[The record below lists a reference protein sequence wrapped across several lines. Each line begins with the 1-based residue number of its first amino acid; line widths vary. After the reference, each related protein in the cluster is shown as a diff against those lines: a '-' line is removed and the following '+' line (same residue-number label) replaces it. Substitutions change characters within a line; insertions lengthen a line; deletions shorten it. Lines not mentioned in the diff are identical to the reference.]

1 MKCHGSLA
9 HDVFQKGKIMKKS
22 ILAASLTAALCFLA
36 SNSVSAEVISSS
48 QTLTPNDSQIG
59 EVAYTATGTDTFSGA
74 NQNIDFTITGDWSG
88 LFEANG
94 SDKSWDISNFNNL
107 TLQFSNPNLQSGTN
121 GLGALGQASI
131 YLHDIENISITSSQ
145 RAVVNG
151 WDAVAVHAN
160 NGSVVMRDV
169 GNVTI
174 SSPNHG
180 NAVMVQG
187 NHGALD
193 INAKGDITIES
204 RDTSV
209 LVGLIANT
217 SASSVSSISM
227 EARTI
232 SITSNSGVALQAYDM
247 NSSLTGP
254 NQGSTNI
261 QLVARDS
268 IALQASDAAIL
279 QARLIGVGS
288 GSAVTIQAP
297 IVDIHGDAGAIA
309 TYQGANSQVAND
321 LTIDAQT
328 VNLTSSGEASQ
339 VFANPI
345 SFATVDLAEN
355 ANVNFVNTTDNTRP
369 QINIAASAGDSVNVS
384 QAANLSFT
392 NADVNVAQGNVTGE
406 GTVVLNDTTL
416 NLAENVTMSMDT
428 VKGEGAQ
435 VVFNTAR
442 ENAVQITH
450 ADKNVAVLASGDL
463 NDRYG
468 EEALGFINADNAT
481 TGAQAGKVR
490 GAIVEQADGSHVVE
504 QNTAMTALEQMN
516 ASTLVQFRLENNRLS
531 QRLGE
536 VRDNLNKAGGWA
548 RVYGAK
554 SRLSDSIDS
563 TIKTNSIQVGADAT
577 IGNNW
582 IVGGAFSYT
591 NMDADFSNGN
601 GESDSYMLSA
611 YASGFFDCGGYVDI
625 IGRVGRL
632 STDLNASSGPSVE
645 AFDGSYDNT
654 AFGLSTEVGYHW
666 KLSDVFFIE
675 PQAELAYGYVLG
687 DDYTSS
693 NDVKVKQ
700 DDFQSLVGRLGTRL
714 GAAFP
719 KDAGIIYAHAS
730 VNHDFLGD
738 NDFTAQAAGM
748 TSAMKFSNDL
758 DETWV
763 SYGIGLQLN
772 PSKNFYVYGSLDRAT
787 GSDYAESYHYSV
799 GARYVF

>member
-1 MKCHGSLA
+1 
-9 HDVFQKGKIMKKS
+9 MKKS
-22 ILAASLTAALCFLA
+22 ILAASLSAALCLLT
-36 SNSVSAEVISSS
+36 SHSVMAQDISSS
-48 QTLTPNDSQIG
+48 RTD
-59 EVAYTATGTDTFSGA
+59 TATGNQVGTTAYEADGTATFRGA
-74 NQNIDFTITGDWSG
+74 NSDIDYTLKGGWFRGFQAKGS
-88 LFEANG
+88 AN
-94 SDKSWDISNFNNL
+94 SWEISNFNNF
-107 TLQFSNPNLQSGTN
+107 TVEFTNPNNQGDSIGLMANDN
-121 GLGALGQASI
+121 GSI
-131 YLHDIENISITSSQ
+131 YLHHIANVSITNLQDQSIK
-145 RAVVNG
+145 G
-151 WDAVAVHAN
+151 TDAIPIHAW
-160 NGSVVMRDV
+160 NGSVTMKNV

-174 SSPNHG
+174 RSPNFG
-180 NAVMVQG
+180 NAIMVQG
-187 NHGALD
+187 ANGSVD
-193 INAKGDITIES
+193 IDAKGDIRISSNDGAVVVAPFYAES
-204 RDTSV
+204 DDTPS
-209 LVGLIANT
+209 LSLNG
-217 SASSVSSISM
+217 
-227 EARTI
+227 RTI
-232 SITSNSGVALQAYDM
+232 DISSRNQVALQVYDSWDD
-247 NSSLTGP
+247 NPHPGNTKIELT
-254 NQGSTNI
+254 
-261 QLVARDS
+261 AEDS
-268 IALQASDAAIL
+268 IRLDGLFGIHQNRNSESHYNTVKTVISAPTVEISGQRGAIL
-279 QARLIGVGS
+279 TQQKENG
-288 GSAVTIQAP
+288 Q
-297 IVDIHGDAGAIA
+297 
-309 TYQGANSQVAND
+309 
-321 LTIDAQT
+321 IDFGIRIEAQS
-328 VNLTSSGEASQ
+328 VNLTSDGTSATVATLELGKDTNIEFVNRNSTARSQ
-339 VFANPI
+339 VRIA
-345 SFATVDLAEN
+345 AAAGDAVDL
-355 ANVNFVNTTDNTRP
+355 
-369 QINIAASAGDSVNVS
+369 S
-384 QAANLSFT
+384 QNANLSFT

-406 GTVVLNDTTL
+406 GTVALNDTTL

-611 YASGFFDCGGYVDI
+611 YASGFFDCGGYIDI

>member
-1 MKCHGSLA
+1 
-9 HDVFQKGKIMKKS
+9 MKKS
-22 ILAASLTAALCFLA
+22 ILAASLSAALCLLTSHSVMAQDISIGSSKTETALDDQVGETAYEA
-36 SNSVSAEVISSS
+36 SDKAIF
-48 QTLTPNDSQIG
+48 T
-59 EVAYTATGTDTFSGA
+59 GA
-74 NQNIDFTITGDWSG
+74 NPNINYTLTGDWFRG
-88 LFEANG
+88 FAAEG
-94 SDKSWDISNFNNL
+94 STNSWEISRFNNF
-107 TLQFSNPNLQSGTN
+107 TVEFTNPNNQSDSIGLMAKDN
-121 GLGALGQASI
+121 GSI
-131 YLHDIENISITSSQ
+131 YLHDIANVSITNLQ
-145 RAVVNG
+145 DQKING
-151 WDAVAVHAN
+151 TYAIPIHAW
-160 NGSVVMRDV
+160 NGSVKMKKV

-174 SSPNHG
+174 SSPNFG
-180 NAVMVQG
+180 NAIMVQG
-187 NHGALD
+187 
-193 INAKGDITIES
+193 AKGSVDIDAEGDIRISSNDGAVVVAPFSAKPDE
-204 RDTSV
+204 
-209 LVGLIANT
+209 NT
-217 SASSVSSISM
+217 TPSLSLNG
-227 EARTI
+227 RTI
-232 SITSNSGVALQAYDM
+232 DISSRNQVALQVYDSWDRKAYPG
-247 NSSLTGP
+247 NTKIKLT
-254 NQGSTNI
+254 
-261 QLVARDS
+261 AKDS
-268 IALQASDAAIL
+268 IRLDGLFGIHQNRDYVSDTNKTNTVETVI
-279 QARLIGVGS
+279 S
-288 GSAVTIQAP
+288 AP
-297 IVDIHGDAGAIA
+297 IVEISGQRGAI
-309 TYQGANSQVAND
+309 
-321 LTIDAQT
+321 LTQQKENGQIDFGIRIEAQS
-328 VNLTSSGEASQ
+328 VNLTSDGTS
-339 VFANPI
+339 
-345 SFATVDLAEN
+345 ATDATLELGKDTN
-355 ANVNFVNTTDNTRP
+355 IEFVNTNSTARS
-369 QINIAASAGDSVNVS
+369 QVRIAAAAGDAVDLS
-384 QAANLSFT
+384 QNANLSFT

-406 GTVVLNDTTL
+406 GTVALNDTTL

>member
-1 MKCHGSLA
+1 
-9 HDVFQKGKIMKKS
+9 MKKS
-22 ILAASLTAALCFLA
+22 ILAASLSAALCLLT
-36 SNSVSAEVISSS
+36 SHSVMAQDIPIDSSR
-48 QTLTPNDSQIG
+48 TD
-59 EVAYTATGTDTFSGA
+59 TATGNQVGTTAYKADGTATFKGATD
-74 NQNIDFTITGDWSG
+74 IDYTLDGGWFRG
-88 LFEANG
+88 FEAKG
-94 SDKSWDISNFNNL
+94 SANSWEISNFNNF
-107 TLQFSNPNLQSGTN
+107 TVEFTNPNYQGDSIGLMANEN
-121 GLGALGQASI
+121 GSI
-131 YLHDIENISITSSQ
+131 YLHNIANVSITNLQ
-145 RAVVNG
+145 DQVVVKAT
-151 WDAVAVHAN
+151 DAIPIHAW
-160 NGSVVMRDV
+160 NGSVKMENV

-174 SSPNHG
+174 SSRNFG
-180 NAVMVQG
+180 NAIMVQG
-187 NHGALD
+187 AKGSVD
-193 INAKGDITIES
+193 IDAEGDIRISSNDVAVVVAPFSFSATPGDITPS
-204 RDTSV
+204 LS
-209 LVGLIANT
+209 LNG
-217 SASSVSSISM
+217 
-227 EARTI
+227 RTI
-232 SITSNSGVALQAYDM
+232 DISSRNTDALQVYDSWDGKAYPG
-247 NSSLTGP
+247 NIKIELT
-254 NQGSTNI
+254 
-261 QLVARDS
+261 AEDS
-268 IALQASDAAIL
+268 IRLDGRRFGILQKRDCESHPNTVKTVISAPTVEISGQQGAIL
-279 QARLIGVGS
+279 TQQKENG
-288 GSAVTIQAP
+288 Q
-297 IVDIHGDAGAIA
+297 
-309 TYQGANSQVAND
+309 
-321 LTIDAQT
+321 IDFGIRIEAQS
-328 VNLTSSGEASQ
+328 VNLTSDGTS
-339 VFANPI
+339 
-345 SFATVDLAEN
+345 ATVATLELGKHTN
-355 ANVNFVNTTDNTRP
+355 IEFVNTNSTARS
-369 QINIAASAGDSVNVS
+369 QVRIAAAAGDAVDLS
-384 QAANLSFT
+384 QNANLSFT

>member
-1 MKCHGSLA
+1 
-9 HDVFQKGKIMKKS
+9 MKKS
-22 ILAASLTAALCFLA
+22 ILAASLSAALCLLT
-36 SNSVSAEVISSS
+36 SHSVMAQDISSS
-48 QTLTPNDSQIG
+48 TTD
-59 EVAYTATGTDTFSGA
+59 TATGNQVGTTAYKADGTATFKGA
-74 NQNIDFTITGDWSG
+74 NSDIDYTLKGGWYRG
-88 LFEANG
+88 FEAQG
-94 SDKSWDISNFNNL
+94 STNSWEISNFNNF
-107 TLQFSNPNLQSGTN
+107 TVEFTNPNNQGDSIGLMAKDNGSIVLQ
-121 GLGALGQASI
+121 
-131 YLHDIENISITSSQ
+131 DIANVSITNLQGQSIKG
-145 RAVVNG
+145 AT
-151 WDAVAVHAN
+151 DAIPIHAW
-160 NGSVVMRDV
+160 NGSVTMKDV

-174 SSPNHG
+174 SSPNFG
-180 NAVMVQG
+180 NAIMVQG
-187 NHGALD
+187 ANGSVD
-193 INAKGDITIES
+193 IHAKGDIGIS
-204 RDTSV
+204 SNDVAVVVAPFYAKPGDTPS
-209 LVGLIANT
+209 LSLNG
-217 SASSVSSISM
+217 
-227 EARTI
+227 RTI
-232 SITSNSGVALQAYDM
+232 DISSRNTDALQVYDSWDD
-247 NSSLTGP
+247 NPHPGNTKIELT
-254 NQGSTNI
+254 
-261 QLVARDS
+261 AEDS
-268 IALQASDAAIL
+268 IRLDGRRFGILQNRDYVSDTNTVETVISAPTVEISGQKGAIL
-279 QARLIGVGS
+279 TQQKENGQIDFRI
-288 GSAVTIQAP
+288 
-297 IVDIHGDAGAIA
+297 
-309 TYQGANSQVAND
+309 
-321 LTIDAQT
+321 TIDAQS
-328 VNLTSSGEASQ
+328 VNLTSDGTS
-339 VFANPI
+339 
-345 SFATVDLAEN
+345 ATVATLELGKDTNIE
-355 ANVNFVNTTDNTRP
+355 FVNTNSTARS
-369 QINIAASAGDSVNVS
+369 QVRIAAAAGDAVDLS
-384 QAANLSFT
+384 QNANLSFT

-406 GTVVLNDTTL
+406 GTVALNDTTL

-591 NMDADFSNGN
+591 NLDADFSNGN

>member
-1 MKCHGSLA
+1 
-9 HDVFQKGKIMKKS
+9 MKKS
-22 ILAASLTAALCFLA
+22 ILAASLSAALCLLT
-36 SNSVSAEVISSS
+36 SHSVMAQDISIDSS
-48 QTLTPNDSQIG
+48 RT
-59 EVAYTATGTDTFSGA
+59 YTAPVDGMTAYRASGEDFFTGA
-74 NQNIDFTITGDWSG
+74 NSNIDYTLNGGWFRG
-88 LFEANG
+88 FEAQQGN
-94 SDKSWDISNFNNL
+94 SWEISKFNNF
-107 TLQFSNPNLQSGTN
+107 TVEFTNPNNQGDSIGLMAKDN
-121 GLGALGQASI
+121 GSI
-131 YLHDIENISITSSQ
+131 YLHDIANVSITNLQGQSIKG
-145 RAVVNG
+145 AT
-151 WDAVAVHAN
+151 DAIPIHAW
-160 NGSVVMRDV
+160 NGSVTMENV

-174 SSPNHG
+174 SSPNFG
-180 NAVMVQG
+180 NAIMVQG
-187 NHGALD
+187 ANGSVD
-193 INAKGDITIES
+193 IDAKGDIRISSNDVAVVVAPFYATS
-204 RDTSV
+204 GDTPS
-209 LVGLIANT
+209 LSLNG
-217 SASSVSSISM
+217 
-227 EARTI
+227 RTI
-232 SITSNSGVALQAYDM
+232 DISSRNTDALQVYDSWDD
-247 NSSLTGP
+247 NPHPGNTKIELT
-254 NQGSTNI
+254 
-261 QLVARDS
+261 AEDS
-268 IALQASDAAIL
+268 IRLDGRRFGILQNRDYVSDTNTVETVISAPTVEISGQKGAIL
-279 QARLIGVGS
+279 TQQKENG
-288 GSAVTIQAP
+288 Q
-297 IVDIHGDAGAIA
+297 
-309 TYQGANSQVAND
+309 
-321 LTIDAQT
+321 IDFRIRIEAQS
-328 VNLTSSGEASQ
+328 VNLTSDGTSATVATLELGKDTNIEFVNRNSTARSQ
-339 VFANPI
+339 VRIA
-345 SFATVDLAEN
+345 AAAGDAVDL
-355 ANVNFVNTTDNTRP
+355 
-369 QINIAASAGDSVNVS
+369 S
-384 QAANLSFT
+384 QDANLSFT

-490 GAIVEQADGSHVVE
+490 GAIVELADGSHVVE

>member
-1 MKCHGSLA
+1 
-9 HDVFQKGKIMKKS
+9 MKKS
-22 ILAASLTAALCFLA
+22 ILAASLSAALCLLT
-36 SNSVSAEVISSS
+36 SHSVMAQNISIDSS
-48 QTLTPNDSQIG
+48 RTDTAPSVQFG
-59 EVAYTATGTDTFSGA
+59 ETAYTAIGKATFTGA
-74 NQNIDFTITGDWSG
+74 NSDIDYALTGDWSG
-88 LFEANG
+88 LFSAVGSAN
-94 SDKSWDISNFNNL
+94 SWDISNFNNL
-107 TLQFSNPNLQSGTN
+107 TMEFTNPRVEGGKN
-121 GLGALGQASI
+121 GLYASGGASI
-131 YLHDIENISITSSQ
+131 RLHDIANVSITSSQ
-145 RAVVNG
+145 NQLVSGAI
-151 WDAVAVHAN
+151 DAIPIHAN
-160 NGSVVMRDV
+160 DGSITISDV

-174 SSPNHG
+174 RAPYYG
-180 NAVMVQG
+180 NAIMVQG
-187 NHGALD
+187 DKGRVDIDAEGD
-193 INAKGDITIES
+193 INIES
-204 RDTSV
+204 NDGSAVVVGLLSNTYDTSM
-209 LVGLIANT
+209 A
-217 SASSVSSISM
+217 SVSLRGNRIN
-227 EARTI
+227 I
-232 SITSNSGVALQAYDM
+232 
-247 NSSLTGP
+247 SSLTQAAVQVYDSWDKTYPGD
-254 NQGSTNI
+254 TNI
-261 QLVARDS
+261 ELIASDS
-268 IALQASDAAIL
+268 IRLDGLFGIYQDREYTSSTDSSEMLIKAPSVDISGERGAI
-279 QARLIGVGS
+279 R
-288 GSAVTIQAP
+288 TIQAENNQ
-297 IVDIHGDAGAIA
+297 IDYNITV
-309 TYQGANSQVAND
+309 
-321 LTIDAQT
+321 DAQS
-328 VNLTSSGEASQ
+328 VNLTSDGTS
-339 VFANPI
+339 
-345 SFATVDLAEN
+345 ATTATLELAEHTS
-355 ANVNFVNTTDNTRP
+355 VDFVNTNNTARP
-369 QINIAASAGDSVNVS
+369 QVRIAAAAGDAVDVS
-384 QAANLSFT
+384 QNANLSFT

-406 GTVVLNDTTL
+406 GTVALNDTTL
-416 NLAENVTMSMDT
+416 NLAENVTMTMDT
-428 VKGEGAQ
+428 VEGEGAQ
-435 VVFNTAR
+435 VVFNTAH

-468 EEALGFINADNAT
+468 EEALNFINADNAT
-481 TGAQAGKVR
+481 TCAQAGKVR

-666 KLSDVFFIE
+666 KLSDVFFVE

>member
-1 MKCHGSLA
+1 MSDTNTTNTVK
-9 HDVFQKGKIMKKS
+9 
-22 ILAASLTAALCFLA
+22 T
-36 SNSVSAEVISSS
+36 VISAPTVEISG
-48 QTLTPNDSQIG
+48 QRGAILTQQKENGQ
-59 EVAYTATGTDTFSGA
+59 
-74 NQNIDFTITGDWSG
+74 IDFGIRI
-88 LFEANG
+88 EA
-94 SDKSWDISNFNNL
+94 
-107 TLQFSNPNLQSGTN
+107 QS
-121 GLGALGQASI
+121 
-131 YLHDIENISITSSQ
+131 
-145 RAVVNG
+145 
-151 WDAVAVHAN
+151 
-160 NGSVVMRDV
+160 
-169 GNVTI
+169 
-174 SSPNHG
+174 
-180 NAVMVQG
+180 
-187 NHGALD
+187 
-193 INAKGDITIES
+193 
-204 RDTSV
+204 
-209 LVGLIANT
+209 
-217 SASSVSSISM
+217 
-227 EARTI
+227 
-232 SITSNSGVALQAYDM
+232 
-247 NSSLTGP
+247 
-254 NQGSTNI
+254 
-261 QLVARDS
+261 
-268 IALQASDAAIL
+268 
-279 QARLIGVGS
+279 
-288 GSAVTIQAP
+288 
-297 IVDIHGDAGAIA
+297 
-309 TYQGANSQVAND
+309 
-321 LTIDAQT
+321 
-328 VNLTSSGEASQ
+328 VNLTSDGTSATDATLELGKDTNIEFVNRNSTARSQ
-339 VFANPI
+339 VRIA
-345 SFATVDLAEN
+345 AAAGDAVDL
-355 ANVNFVNTTDNTRP
+355 
-369 QINIAASAGDSVNVS
+369 S
-384 QAANLSFT
+384 QDANLSFT

-406 GTVVLNDTTL
+406 GTVALNDTTL

-700 DDFQSLVGRLGTRL
+700 DDFQSLVGRLCTRL

>member
-1 MKCHGSLA
+1 
-9 HDVFQKGKIMKKS
+9 MKKS
-22 ILAASLTAALCFLA
+22 ILAASLSAALCLLT
-36 SNSVSAEVISSS
+36 SHSVMAQDISIGSS
-48 QTLTPNDSQIG
+48 RTDKDPGVQYG
-59 EVAYTATGTDTFSGA
+59 ETAYTAIGKATFAGA
-74 NQNIDFTITGDWSG
+74 NSDINYTLTGDWSG
-88 LFEANG
+88 LFSAIGSAN
-94 SDKSWDISNFNNL
+94 SWDIKYFNNL
-107 TLQFSNPNLQSGTN
+107 TMEFTNPNVEGGKN
-121 GLGALGQASI
+121 GLYAGDGASI
-131 YLHDIENISITSSQ
+131 HLHDIANVSITSSQ
-145 RAVVNG
+145 VQEASKG
-151 WDAVAVHAN
+151 IDAIPIHAN
-160 NGSVVMRDV
+160 DGSITISDV

-174 SSPNHG
+174 RVPYYG
-180 NAVMVQG
+180 NAIMVQG
-187 NHGALD
+187 DKGRVDIEAEGD
-193 INAKGDITIES
+193 INIKSNDGSA
-204 RDTSV
+204 V
-209 LVGLIANT
+209 VVGLLADTDDN
-217 SASSVSSISM
+217 SMASVSLRGNRIN
-227 EARTI
+227 I
-232 SITSNSGVALQAYDM
+232 
-247 NSSLTGP
+247 SSLTQAAVQVYDSWDKKTHPGD
-254 NQGSTNI
+254 TNI
-261 QLVARDS
+261 ELIASDS
-268 IALQASDAAIL
+268 IRLDGLFGIYQDREFKSSTDSSEMLIKAPSVDISGEAGAI
-279 QARLIGVGS
+279 R
-288 GSAVTIQAP
+288 TIQAENNQ
-297 IVDIHGDAGAIA
+297 IA
-309 TYQGANSQVAND
+309 YNIKV
-321 LTIDAQT
+321 DAQS
-328 VNLTSSGEASQ
+328 VNLTSDGTW
-339 VFANPI
+339 
-345 SFATVDLAEN
+345 ATTATLELAEHTS
-355 ANVNFVNTTDNTRP
+355 VDFVNTDNTARP
-369 QINIAASAGDSVNVS
+369 QVRIAAAAGDAVDVS
-384 QAANLSFT
+384 QNANLSFT

-406 GTVVLNDTTL
+406 GTVALNDTTL
-416 NLAENVTMSMDT
+416 NLAENVTMTMDT
-428 VKGEGAQ
+428 VEGEGAQ

-468 EEALGFINADNAT
+468 EEALNFINADNAT

-625 IGRVGRL
+625 IARVGRL

-666 KLSDVFFIE
+666 KLSDVFFVE

>member
-1 MKCHGSLA
+1 
-9 HDVFQKGKIMKKS
+9 MKKS
-22 ILAASLTAALCFLA
+22 ILAASLSAALCLLT
-36 SNSVSAEVISSS
+36 SHSVMAQDISIGSS
-48 QTLTPNDSQIG
+48 KTETALDDQVGKT
-59 EVAYTATGTDTFSGA
+59 AYTAKDGVANFTGA
-74 NQNIDFTITGDWSG
+74 NYDIDYTLKGGWFRG
-88 LFEANG
+88 FEAQQGN
-94 SDKSWDISNFNNL
+94 SWEISRFNNF
-107 TLQFSNPNLQSGTN
+107 TVEFTNPNYQGDSIGLMAKDN
-121 GLGALGQASI
+121 GSI
-131 YLHDIENISITSSQ
+131 YLHNIANVSITNLQ
-145 RAVVNG
+145 DQVVVG
-151 WDAVAVHAN
+151 ATDAIPIHAW
-160 NGSVVMRDV
+160 NGSVKMENV

-174 SSPNHG
+174 SSGSFG
-180 NAVMVQG
+180 NAIMVQG
-187 NHGALD
+187 AKGSVD
-193 INAKGDITIES
+193 IHAKGDIRIS
-204 RDTSV
+204 SNDFAVVVAPFSFSATSGDITPS
-209 LVGLIANT
+209 LSLNG
-217 SASSVSSISM
+217 
-227 EARTI
+227 RTI
-232 SITSNSGVALQAYDM
+232 DISSRNFDALQVYDTWM
-247 NSSLTGP
+247 DKHYPGNTQIELT
-254 NQGSTNI
+254 
-261 QLVARDS
+261 AKDS
-268 IALQASDAAIL
+268 IRLDGRFGIYQNRGYVSDTNKTNTVETVISAPTVEISGQKGAIL
-279 QARLIGVGS
+279 TQQAENGQIDFRI
-288 GSAVTIQAP
+288 
-297 IVDIHGDAGAIA
+297 
-309 TYQGANSQVAND
+309 
-321 LTIDAQT
+321 TIDAQS
-328 VNLTSSGEASQ
+328 VNLTSDGTSASVATLELGKHTNIEFVNRNSTARSQ
-339 VFANPI
+339 VRIA
-345 SFATVDLAEN
+345 AAAGDAVDL
-355 ANVNFVNTTDNTRP
+355 
-369 QINIAASAGDSVNVS
+369 S
-384 QAANLSFT
+384 QDANLSFT

-601 GESDSYMLSA
+601 GKSDSYMLSA

>member
-1 MKCHGSLA
+1 MERLLTRLEVKILFFGAKSDIDYTLKGGWYRGFAAEGSA
-9 HDVFQKGKIMKKS
+9 
-22 ILAASLTAALCFLA
+22 
-36 SNSVSAEVISSS
+36 
-48 QTLTPNDSQIG
+48 
-59 EVAYTATGTDTFSGA
+59 
-74 NQNIDFTITGDWSG
+74 
-88 LFEANG
+88 
-94 SDKSWDISNFNNL
+94 KSWEISNFNNF
-107 TLQFSNPNLQSGTN
+107 TVEFTNPNYQGDSIGLMAKGN
-121 GLGALGQASI
+121 GSI
-131 YLHDIENISITSSQ
+131 YLHDIANVSITNLQ
-145 RAVVNG
+145 G
-151 WDAVAVHAN
+151 QKIKDMDAIPIHAW
-160 NGSVVMRDV
+160 NGSVKMENV

-174 SSPNHG
+174 SSRNFG
-180 NAVMVQG
+180 NAIMVQG
-187 NHGALD
+187 ANGSVD
-193 INAKGDITIES
+193 IDAEGDIRIS
-204 RDTSV
+204 SNDGAVVLAPFYAQSGDT
-209 LVGLIANT
+209 T
-217 SASSVSSISM
+217 SLSLNG
-227 EARTI
+227 RTI
-232 SITSNSGVALQAYDM
+232 DISSRNQVALQVYDSWDGSHPG
-247 NSSLTGP
+247 NTKIELT
-254 NQGSTNI
+254 
-261 QLVARDS
+261 AKDS
-268 IALQASDAAIL
+268 IRLDGLFGIHQNRDYVSDTNTTNTVETVISAPTVEISGQRGAIL
-279 QARLIGVGS
+279 TQQKENGRIDFG
-288 GSAVTIQAP
+288 IR
-297 IVDIHGDAGAIA
+297 
-309 TYQGANSQVAND
+309 
-321 LTIDAQT
+321 IDAQS
-328 VNLTSSGEASQ
+328 VNLTSDGTS
-339 VFANPI
+339 
-345 SFATVDLAEN
+345 ATVATLELGKDTNIE
-355 ANVNFVNTTDNTRP
+355 FVNTNSTARS
-369 QINIAASAGDSVNVS
+369 QVRIAAAAGDAVDLS
-384 QAANLSFT
+384 QNANLSFT

-406 GTVVLNDTTL
+406 GTVALNDTTL

-536 VRDNLNKAGGWA
+536 VRDNLNKVGGWA

>member
-1 MKCHGSLA
+1 
-9 HDVFQKGKIMKKS
+9 MKKS
-22 ILAASLTAALCFLA
+22 ILAASLSAALCLLT
-36 SNSVSAEVISSS
+36 SHSVMAQDISISIESS
-48 QTLTPNDSQIG
+48 RTD
-59 EVAYTATGTDTFSGA
+59 TATDDQVGTIAYEASGKATFTGA
-74 NQNIDFTITGDWSG
+74 NPNINYTLTGDWSG
-88 LFEANG
+88 LFSAEGSAN
-94 SDKSWDISNFNNL
+94 SWDISNFNNL
-107 TLQFSNPNLQSGTN
+107 TMEFTNPNVEGGKN
-121 GLGALGQASI
+121 GLYASGGASI
-131 YLHDIENISITSSQ
+131 RLHNIANVSITSSQ
-145 RAVVNG
+145 KELVSG
-151 WDAVAVHAN
+151 EIDAIPIHAN
-160 NGSVVMRDV
+160 NGSIKISDV

-174 SSPNHG
+174 KAPYYG
-180 NAVMVQG
+180 NGIMVQG
-187 NHGALD
+187 DNGSVNIDAE
-193 INAKGDITIES
+193 GDISIES
-204 RDTSV
+204 DPAAI

-217 SASSVSSISM
+217 SETSASSLFLRGSTINIISHSKVGVQAYDFNTGYDGPNRGETNLQLIANEKISINAGDCGVLQSRRIGSGAASQMLIQAPVVEINGKAGAIVTFQSQDSKVANNIKIDAQRVNLVSAGKASTVVTNASFATLDVDDNAVIDFVNSASS
-227 EARTI
+227 ERPQI
-232 SITSNSGVALQAYDM
+232 SITATEGNS
-247 NSSLTGP
+247 
-254 NQGSTNI
+254 
-261 QLVARDS
+261 
-268 IALQASDAAIL
+268 
-279 QARLIGVGS
+279 IGVS
-288 GSAVTIQAP
+288 
-297 IVDIHGDAGAIA
+297 D
-309 TYQGANSQVAND
+309 
-321 LTIDAQT
+321 
-328 VNLTSSGEASQ
+328 
-339 VFANPI
+339 
-345 SFATVDLAEN
+345 N
-355 ANVNFVNTTDNTRP
+355 AHLNF
-369 QINIAASAGDSVNVS
+369 Q
-384 QAANLSFT
+384 
-392 NADVNVAQGNVTGE
+392 NADVNVQQGNVE
-406 GTVVLNDTTL
+406 GTGTVALNGSTL
-416 NLAENVTMSMDT
+416 NLAENVTMTMDT
-428 VKGEGAQ
+428 VEGEGAQ

-450 ADKNVAVLASGDL
+450 ADKNIAVLASGDL

-468 EEALGFINADNAT
+468 EEALNFINADNAT

-666 KLSDVFFIE
+666 KLSDVFFVE

>member
-1 MKCHGSLA
+1 MAPFSAKPDVNTTPSL
-9 HDVFQKGKIMKKS
+9 
-22 ILAASLTAALCFLA
+22 SLNGRTID
-36 SNSVSAEVISSS
+36 ISSR
-48 QTLTPNDSQIG
+48 
-59 EVAYTATGTDTFSGA
+59 
-74 NQNIDFTITGDWSG
+74 NQ
-88 LFEANG
+88 
-94 SDKSWDISNFNNL
+94 
-107 TLQFSNPNLQSGTN
+107 
-121 GLGALGQASI
+121 
-131 YLHDIENISITSSQ
+131 
-145 RAVVNG
+145 
-151 WDAVAVHAN
+151 
-160 NGSVVMRDV
+160 
-169 GNVTI
+169 
-174 SSPNHG
+174 
-180 NAVMVQG
+180 
-187 NHGALD
+187 
-193 INAKGDITIES
+193 
-204 RDTSV
+204 
-209 LVGLIANT
+209 
-217 SASSVSSISM
+217 
-227 EARTI
+227 
-232 SITSNSGVALQAYDM
+232 VALQVYDSWDKPYPG
-247 NSSLTGP
+247 NTQIELT
-254 NQGSTNI
+254 
-261 QLVARDS
+261 AEDS
-268 IALQASDAAIL
+268 IRLDGLFGIHQNRDYVSDNNTTNTVETVISAPTVEISGQRGAIL
-279 QARLIGVGS
+279 TQQKENG
-288 GSAVTIQAP
+288 Q
-297 IVDIHGDAGAIA
+297 
-309 TYQGANSQVAND
+309 
-321 LTIDAQT
+321 IDFGIRINAQS
-328 VNLTSSGEASQ
+328 VNLTSDGTS
-339 VFANPI
+339 
-345 SFATVDLAEN
+345 ATDATLELGKHTN
-355 ANVNFVNTTDNTRP
+355 IEFVNTNSTARP
-369 QINIAASAGDSVNVS
+369 QVRIAAAAGDAVDVS
-384 QAANLSFT
+384 QNANLSFT

-406 GTVVLNDTTL
+406 GTVALNDTTL
-416 NLAENVTMSMDT
+416 NLAENVTMTMDT
-428 VKGEGAQ
+428 VEGEGAQ

-748 TSAMKFSNDL
+748 TSAMNFSNDL

>member
-1 MKCHGSLA
+1 
-9 HDVFQKGKIMKKS
+9 MKKS
-22 ILAASLTAALCFLA
+22 ILAASLSAALCLLT
-36 SNSVSAEVISSS
+36 SHSVMAQDISSS
-48 QTLTPNDSQIG
+48 RTD
-59 EVAYTATGTDTFSGA
+59 TATGNQVGTTAYEADGTATFRGA
-74 NQNIDFTITGDWSG
+74 NTDIDYTLNGGWYRG
-88 LFEANG
+88 FEAQG
-94 SDKSWDISNFNNL
+94 SANSWEISRFNNF
-107 TLQFSNPNLQSGTN
+107 TVEFTNPNYQGDSIGLMAKDN
-121 GLGALGQASI
+121 GSI
-131 YLHDIENISITSSQ
+131 YLHDIANVSITNLQ
-145 RAVVNG
+145 DQVVVKAT
-151 WDAVAVHAN
+151 DAIPIHAW
-160 NGSVVMRDV
+160 NGSVTMENV

-174 SSPNHG
+174 SSRNFG
-180 NAVMVQG
+180 NAIMVQG
-187 NHGALD
+187 ANGSVDIDAEGDIRISSNDGAVVV
-193 INAKGDITIES
+193 APFSTTPGDITPS
-204 RDTSV
+204 LS
-209 LVGLIANT
+209 LNG
-217 SASSVSSISM
+217 
-227 EARTI
+227 RTI
-232 SITSNSGVALQAYDM
+232 DISSRNQVALQVYDSWDKPYPG
-247 NSSLTGP
+247 NTKIKLT
-254 NQGSTNI
+254 
-261 QLVARDS
+261 AEDS
-268 IALQASDAAIL
+268 IRLDGLFGIHQNRDYVSDTNTVETVISAPTVEISGQRGAIL
-279 QARLIGVGS
+279 TQQKENG
-288 GSAVTIQAP
+288 Q
-297 IVDIHGDAGAIA
+297 
-309 TYQGANSQVAND
+309 
-321 LTIDAQT
+321 IDFGIRIYAQS
-328 VNLTSSGEASQ
+328 VNLTSDGTSATDATLELGKHTNIEFVNINSTARSQ
-339 VFANPI
+339 VRIA
-345 SFATVDLAEN
+345 AAAGDAVDL
-355 ANVNFVNTTDNTRP
+355 
-369 QINIAASAGDSVNVS
+369 S
-384 QAANLSFT
+384 QDANLSFT

-675 PQAELAYGYVLG
+675 HQAELAYGYVLG

>member
-1 MKCHGSLA
+1 ME
-9 HDVFQKGKIMKKS
+9 F
-22 ILAASLTAALCFLA
+22 T
-36 SNSVSAEVISSS
+36 NPSAE
-48 QTLTPNDSQIG
+48 G
-59 EVAYTATGTDTFSGA
+59 G
-74 NQNIDFTITGDWSG
+74 
-88 LFEANG
+88 
-94 SDKSWDISNFNNL
+94 K
-107 TLQFSNPNLQSGTN
+107 N
-121 GLGALGQASI
+121 GLYAGGEASI
-131 YLHDIENISITSSQ
+131 HLHDIANVSITSSQ
-145 RAVVNG
+145 VQEASKG
-151 WDAVAVHAN
+151 IDAIPIHAN
-160 NGSVVMRDV
+160 NGSIKISDV

-174 SSPNHG
+174 LAPHYG
-180 NAVMVQG
+180 NAIMVQG
-187 NHGALD
+187 DKGRVDIDAEGD
-193 INAKGDITIES
+193 INIKSNDGSA
-204 RDTSV
+204 V
-209 LVGLIANT
+209 VVGLLADTGDN
-217 SASSVSSISM
+217 SMASVSLKGNRIN
-227 EARTI
+227 I
-232 SITSNSGVALQAYDM
+232 
-247 NSSLTGP
+247 SSLTQAAVQVYDSWKGTT
-254 NQGSTNI
+254 NAGDTNI
-261 QLVARDS
+261 KLIASDS
-268 IALQASDAAIL
+268 IRLDGLFGIYQDREFKSSTDSSEMLIKAPSVDISGEAGAI
-279 QARLIGVGS
+279 R
-288 GSAVTIQAP
+288 TIQAENNQ
-297 IVDIHGDAGAIA
+297 IA
-309 TYQGANSQVAND
+309 YNIKV
-321 LTIDAQT
+321 DAQS
-328 VNLTSSGEASQ
+328 VNLTSDGTW
-339 VFANPI
+339 
-345 SFATVDLAEN
+345 ATTATLELAEHTR
-355 ANVNFVNTTDNTRP
+355 VDFVNTNNTARP
-369 QINIAASAGDSVNVS
+369 QVRIAAAAGDAVDVS
-384 QAANLSFT
+384 QNANLSFT

-406 GTVVLNDTTL
+406 GTVALNDTTL
-416 NLAENVTMSMDT
+416 NLAENVTMTMDT
-428 VKGEGAQ
+428 VEGEGAQ

-468 EEALGFINADNAT
+468 EEALNFINADNAT
-481 TGAQAGKVR
+481 IGAQAGKVR

-666 KLSDVFFIE
+666 KLSDVFFVE

>member
-1 MKCHGSLA
+1 
-9 HDVFQKGKIMKKS
+9 MKKS
-22 ILAASLTAALCFLA
+22 ILAASLSAALCLLT
-36 SNSVSAEVISSS
+36 SHSVMAQDISIDPSR
-48 QTLTPNDSQIG
+48 T
-59 EVAYTATGTDTFSGA
+59 ETATDVQVGETAYKAIGAATFTGA
-74 NQNIDFTITGDWSG
+74 SDIDYTLNGRWFRG
-88 LFEANG
+88 FEAQG
-94 SDKSWDISNFNNL
+94 SDNSWKISNFNNF
-107 TLQFSNPNLQSGTN
+107 TVEFTNPNYQGDSVGLMAKDN
-121 GLGALGQASI
+121 GSI
-131 YLHDIENISITSSQ
+131 YLQNIANVSITNLQDQ
-145 RAVVNG
+145 RIQG
-151 WDAVAVHAN
+151 MDAIPIHAW
-160 NGSVVMRDV
+160 NGSVTMENV

-174 SSPNHG
+174 SSRNFG
-180 NAVMVQG
+180 NAIMVQG
-187 NHGALD
+187 ANGSVD
-193 INAKGDITIES
+193 IDAEGDIRISSNDGAVVVAPFYAES
-204 RDTSV
+204 DDTPS
-209 LVGLIANT
+209 LSLNG
-217 SASSVSSISM
+217 
-227 EARTI
+227 RTI
-232 SITSNSGVALQAYDM
+232 DISSRNQVALQVYDSWQG
-247 NSSLTGP
+247 NSHPGNTKIELT
-254 NQGSTNI
+254 
-261 QLVARDS
+261 AKDS
-268 IALQASDAAIL
+268 IRLDGLFGIHQNRNSESQPNTVKTVISAPTVEISGQRGAIL
-279 QARLIGVGS
+279 TQQKENG
-288 GSAVTIQAP
+288 Q
-297 IVDIHGDAGAIA
+297 
-309 TYQGANSQVAND
+309 
-321 LTIDAQT
+321 IDFGIRIEAQS
-328 VNLTSSGEASQ
+328 VNLTSDGTSATVATLELGKDTNIEFVNRNSIARSQ
-339 VFANPI
+339 VRIA
-345 SFATVDLAEN
+345 AAAGDAVDL
-355 ANVNFVNTTDNTRP
+355 
-369 QINIAASAGDSVNVS
+369 S
-384 QAANLSFT
+384 QNANLSFT

-406 GTVVLNDTTL
+406 GTVALNDTTL
-416 NLAENVTMSMDT
+416 NLAENVMMSMDT

-625 IGRVGRL
+625 IGSVGRL

>member
-1 MKCHGSLA
+1 
-9 HDVFQKGKIMKKS
+9 MKKS
-22 ILAASLTAALCFLA
+22 ILAASLSAALCLLT
-36 SNSVSAEVISSS
+36 SHSVMAQDISIGSS
-48 QTLTPNDSQIG
+48 KTEPARDDQVGKT
-59 EVAYTATGTDTFSGA
+59 AYTAKDGVANFTGASD
-74 NQNIDFTITGDWSG
+74 IDYTLKGGWYRG
-88 LFEANG
+88 FEAQQGN
-94 SDKSWDISNFNNL
+94 SWEISRFNNF
-107 TLQFSNPNLQSGTN
+107 TVEFTNPNYQGDSVGLMAKEN
-121 GLGALGQASI
+121 GSI
-131 YLHDIENISITSSQ
+131 YLHDIANVSITNLQ
-145 RAVVNG
+145 DQVVSG
-151 WDAVAVHAN
+151 ATDAIPIHAW
-160 NGSVVMRDV
+160 NGSVKMENV

-174 SSPNHG
+174 SSRNFG
-180 NAVMVQG
+180 NAIMVQG
-187 NHGALD
+187 AKGSVD
-193 INAKGDITIES
+193 IDAKGDIRISSNDNAVVVEPFS
-204 RDTSV
+204 
-209 LVGLIANT
+209 ANWDENAT
-217 SASSVSSISM
+217 PSLSLNG
-227 EARTI
+227 RTI
-232 SITSNSGVALQAYDM
+232 DISSRNRDALQVYDSWFG
-247 NSSLTGP
+247 NPTPYPGNTEIELT
-254 NQGSTNI
+254 
-261 QLVARDS
+261 AEDS
-268 IALQASDAAIL
+268 IRLDGRRFGILQKRDYESKPNTVKTVISAPTVEISGQQGAIL
-279 QARLIGVGS
+279 TQQKENG
-288 GSAVTIQAP
+288 Q
-297 IVDIHGDAGAIA
+297 
-309 TYQGANSQVAND
+309 
-321 LTIDAQT
+321 IDFGIRIEAQS
-328 VNLTSSGEASQ
+328 VNLTSDGTSATVATLELGKHTNIEFVNRNSTARSQ
-339 VFANPI
+339 VRIA
-345 SFATVDLAEN
+345 AAAGDAVDL
-355 ANVNFVNTTDNTRP
+355 
-369 QINIAASAGDSVNVS
+369 S
-384 QAANLSFT
+384 QDANLSFT

>member
-1 MKCHGSLA
+1 
-9 HDVFQKGKIMKKS
+9 MKKS
-22 ILAASLTAALCFLA
+22 ILAASLSAALCLLT
-36 SNSVSAEVISSS
+36 SHSVMAQNISIDSS
-48 QTLTPNDSQIG
+48 RTDTATGVHDG
-59 EVAYTATGTDTFSGA
+59 TTAYTASGKDTFIGA
-74 NQNIDFTITGDWSG
+74 NSDIDYTLNGGWFRGFAAEGSANSWEISKFNNFTVEFTNPKNQGDSIG
-88 LFEANG
+88 LMAKDNG
-94 SDKSWDISNFNNL
+94 SIV
-107 TLQFSNPNLQSGTN
+107 
-121 GLGALGQASI
+121 
-131 YLHDIENISITSSQ
+131 LHDIANVSITNLQDQ
-145 RAVVNG
+145 RIKQT
-151 WDAVAVHAN
+151 DAIPIHAW
-160 NGSVVMRDV
+160 NGSVTMRNV

-174 SSPNHG
+174 SSPNFG
-180 NAVMVQG
+180 NALMVQG
-187 NHGALD
+187 DKGSVDIDAEGDIRISSNDGAVVVAPLF
-193 INAKGDITIES
+193 ATSGDIT
-204 RDTSV
+204 TS
-209 LVGLIANT
+209 LSLNG
-217 SASSVSSISM
+217 
-227 EARTI
+227 RTI
-232 SITSNSGVALQAYDM
+232 DISSRNQVALQVYDSWDKPYPG
-247 NSSLTGP
+247 NTKIELT
-254 NQGSTNI
+254 
-261 QLVARDS
+261 AEDS
-268 IALQASDAAIL
+268 IRLDGLFGIHQNRDYVSYTNTVETVIRAPTVEISGQRGAIL
-279 QARLIGVGS
+279 TQ
-288 GSAVTIQAP
+288 
-297 IVDIHGDAGAIA
+297 
-309 TYQGANSQVAND
+309 QGEHAN
-321 LTIDAQT
+321 I
-328 VNLTSSGEASQ
+328 E
-339 VFANPI
+339 
-345 SFATVDLAEN
+345 
-355 ANVNFVNTTDNTRP
+355 FVNTNSTARP
-369 QINIAASAGDSVNVS
+369 QVRIAAAAGDAVDLS
-384 QAANLSFT
+384 QNANLSFT

-406 GTVVLNDTTL
+406 GTVALNDTTL

-666 KLSDVFFIE
+666 KLSDVFFVE

>member
-1 MKCHGSLA
+1 
-9 HDVFQKGKIMKKS
+9 MKKS
-22 ILAASLTAALCFLA
+22 ILAASLSAALCLLT
-36 SNSVSAEVISSS
+36 SHSVMAQDISSS
-48 QTLTPNDSQIG
+48 WTD
-59 EVAYTATGTDTFSGA
+59 TATGNQVGTTAYKADGTATFKGA
-74 NQNIDFTITGDWSG
+74 NSDIDYTLKGDWFRG
-88 LFEANG
+88 FEAQQGN
-94 SDKSWDISNFNNL
+94 SWEISNFNNF
-107 TLQFSNPNLQSGTN
+107 TVEFTNPNYQGDSIGLMAKDN
-121 GLGALGQASI
+121 GSI
-131 YLHDIENISITSSQ
+131 YLHNIANVSITNLQ
-145 RAVVNG
+145 DQVVVG
-151 WDAVAVHAN
+151 ATDAIPIHAW
-160 NGSVVMRDV
+160 NGSVKMENV

-174 SSPNHG
+174 SSGNFG
-180 NAVMVQG
+180 NAIMVQG
-187 NHGALD
+187 AKGSVD
-193 INAKGDITIES
+193 IDAEGDIRISSNDFAVVVAPFSFSTTPGDITPS
-204 RDTSV
+204 LS
-209 LVGLIANT
+209 LNG
-217 SASSVSSISM
+217 
-227 EARTI
+227 RTI
-232 SITSNSGVALQAYDM
+232 DISSRNFDALQVYDSW
-247 NSSLTGP
+247 NKQSHPGNINIELT
-254 NQGSTNI
+254 
-261 QLVARDS
+261 AKDS
-268 IALQASDAAIL
+268 IRLDGRRFGIYQNRDYVSDTNTVETVISAPTVEISGQQGAIL
-279 QARLIGVGS
+279 TQQKENG
-288 GSAVTIQAP
+288 Q
-297 IVDIHGDAGAIA
+297 
-309 TYQGANSQVAND
+309 
-321 LTIDAQT
+321 IDFGIRIEAQS
-328 VNLTSSGEASQ
+328 VNLTSDGTSATVATLELGKDTNIEFVNKNSTARSQ
-339 VFANPI
+339 VRIA
-345 SFATVDLAEN
+345 AAAGDAVDL
-355 ANVNFVNTTDNTRP
+355 
-369 QINIAASAGDSVNVS
+369 S
-384 QAANLSFT
+384 QDANLSFT

-406 GTVVLNDTTL
+406 GTVALNDTTL

>member
-1 MKCHGSLA
+1 
-9 HDVFQKGKIMKKS
+9 MKKS
-22 ILAASLTAALCFLA
+22 ILAASLSAALCLLT
-36 SNSVSAEVISSS
+36 SHSVMAQDIPIDSSR
-48 QTLTPNDSQIG
+48 TD
-59 EVAYTATGTDTFSGA
+59 TATDVQVGETAYKAIGAATFTGA
-74 NQNIDFTITGDWSG
+74 SDIDYTLNGRWFRG
-88 LFEANG
+88 FEAQQGN
-94 SDKSWDISNFNNL
+94 SWEISRFNNF
-107 TLQFSNPNLQSGTN
+107 TVEFTNPNYQGDSVGLMAKEN
-121 GLGALGQASI
+121 GSI
-131 YLHDIENISITSSQ
+131 YLHDIANVSITNLQ
-145 RAVVNG
+145 DQVVVKAT
-151 WDAVAVHAN
+151 DAIPIHAW
-160 NGSVVMRDV
+160 NGSVTMENV

-174 SSPNHG
+174 SSRNFG
-180 NAVMVQG
+180 NAIMVQG
-187 NHGALD
+187 ANGSVD
-193 INAKGDITIES
+193 IAAKGDIRISSNDVAVVVAPFYAES
-204 RDTSV
+204 GDT
-209 LVGLIANT
+209 T
-217 SASSVSSISM
+217 SLSLNG
-227 EARTI
+227 RTI
-232 SITSNSGVALQAYDM
+232 DISSRNTDALQVYDSWGKQSFPG
-247 NSSLTGP
+247 NTKIELT
-254 NQGSTNI
+254 
-261 QLVARDS
+261 AKDS
-268 IALQASDAAIL
+268 IRLDGRRFGILQNRDYVSAPNTVETVISAPTVEISGQEGAIL
-279 QARLIGVGS
+279 TQQKENG
-288 GSAVTIQAP
+288 Q
-297 IVDIHGDAGAIA
+297 
-309 TYQGANSQVAND
+309 
-321 LTIDAQT
+321 IDFGIRINAQS
-328 VNLTSSGEASQ
+328 VNLTSDGTS
-339 VFANPI
+339 
-345 SFATVDLAEN
+345 ATVATLELGKHTN
-355 ANVNFVNTTDNTRP
+355 IEFVNTNSTARS
-369 QINIAASAGDSVNVS
+369 QVRIAAAAGDAVDLS
-384 QAANLSFT
+384 QNANLSFT

-406 GTVVLNDTTL
+406 GTVALNDTTL

>member
-1 MKCHGSLA
+1 
-9 HDVFQKGKIMKKS
+9 MKKS
-22 ILAASLTAALCFLA
+22 ILAASLSAALCLLTSHSVMA
-36 SNSVSAEVISSS
+36 QDIPINSSRTDKATDDQVGTI
-48 QTLTPNDSQIG
+48 
-59 EVAYTATGTDTFSGA
+59 AYTASGKDTFYGA
-74 NQNIDFTITGDWSG
+74 KPDINYTLTGDWSG
-88 LFEANG
+88 LFFAEG
-94 SDKSWDISNFNNL
+94 SAKSWDISNFNNL
-107 TLQFSNPNLQSGTN
+107 TMEFTNPSAEGGKN
-121 GLGALGQASI
+121 GLYAGGEASI
-131 YLHDIENISITSSQ
+131 HLHDIANVSITSSQ
-145 RAVVNG
+145 KQLVSGAI
-151 WDAVAVHAN
+151 DAIPIHAN
-160 NGSVVMRDV
+160 NGSITISDV

-174 SSPNHG
+174 RAPHYG
-180 NAVMVQG
+180 NAIMVQG
-187 NHGALD
+187 DKGCVNIDAEGD
-193 INAKGDITIES
+193 INIES
-204 RDTSV
+204 NNGSAV
-209 LVGLIANT
+209 VVGLLSNT
-217 SASSVSSISM
+217 DDASMASVSLRGNRIN
-227 EARTI
+227 I
-232 SITSNSGVALQAYDM
+232 
-247 NSSLTGP
+247 SSLTQAAVQVYDSWDKKTHPGD
-254 NQGSTNI
+254 TNI
-261 QLVARDS
+261 ELIASDS
-268 IALQASDAAIL
+268 IRLDGLFGIYQDRKYTSSTDSSEMLIEAPSVDISGEAGAI
-279 QARLIGVGS
+279 R
-288 GSAVTIQAP
+288 TIQAENNQ
-297 IVDIHGDAGAIA
+297 IDYNITV
-309 TYQGANSQVAND
+309 
-321 LTIDAQT
+321 DAQS
-328 VNLTSSGEASQ
+328 VNLTSDGTS
-339 VFANPI
+339 
-345 SFATVDLAEN
+345 ATTATLELAEHTS
-355 ANVNFVNTTDNTRP
+355 VDFVNTNNTARP
-369 QINIAASAGDSVNVS
+369 QVRIAAAAGDAVDLS
-384 QAANLSFT
+384 QNANLSFT

-406 GTVVLNDTTL
+406 GTVALNDTTL
-416 NLAENVTMSMDT
+416 NLAENVTMTMDT
-428 VKGEGAQ
+428 VKGKGAQ

-468 EEALGFINADNAT
+468 EEALNFINADNAT

-666 KLSDVFFIE
+666 KLSDVFFVE

-714 GAAFP
+714 GAVFP

>member
-1 MKCHGSLA
+1 MKR
-9 HDVFQKGKIMKKS
+9 S
-22 ILAASLTAALCFLA
+22 ILAASLSAALCLLT
-36 SNSVSAEVISSS
+36 SHSVMAQDIPIDSS
-48 QTLTPNDSQIG
+48 TTYTAPVDG
-59 EVAYTATGTDTFSGA
+59 MTAYTASGKDTFTGA
-74 NQNIDFTITGDWSG
+74 NSNIDYTLNGGWFRG
-88 LFEANG
+88 FEAKG
-94 SDKSWDISNFNNL
+94 SAKSWEISNFNNF
-107 TLQFSNPNLQSGTN
+107 TVEFTNPNYQGDSIGLMANDN
-121 GLGALGQASI
+121 GSI
-131 YLHDIENISITSSQ
+131 YLHHIANVSITNLQ
-145 RAVVNG
+145 DQVVVG
-151 WDAVAVHAN
+151 ATDAIPIHAW
-160 NGSVVMRDV
+160 NGSVKMENV

-174 SSPNHG
+174 SSGNFG
-180 NAVMVQG
+180 NAIMVQG
-187 NHGALD
+187 AKGSVD
-193 INAKGDITIES
+193 IHAEGDIRISSNDVAVVLAPFSFSATPGDITPS
-204 RDTSV
+204 LS
-209 LVGLIANT
+209 LNG
-217 SASSVSSISM
+217 
-227 EARTI
+227 RTI
-232 SITSNSGVALQAYDM
+232 DISSRNKDALQVYDTW
-247 NSSLTGP
+247 NKQSFRGNTEIELT
-254 NQGSTNI
+254 
-261 QLVARDS
+261 AEDS
-268 IALQASDAAIL
+268 IRLDGRRFGIFQTRDYEYHSNTVKTVISAPTVEISGQQGAIL
-279 QARLIGVGS
+279 TQQKENG
-288 GSAVTIQAP
+288 Q
-297 IVDIHGDAGAIA
+297 
-309 TYQGANSQVAND
+309 
-321 LTIDAQT
+321 IDFGIRIEAQS
-328 VNLTSSGEASQ
+328 VNLTSDGTSATVATLELGKHTNIEFVNRNSTARSQ
-339 VFANPI
+339 VRIA
-345 SFATVDLAEN
+345 AAAGDAVDL
-355 ANVNFVNTTDNTRP
+355 
-369 QINIAASAGDSVNVS
+369 S
-384 QAANLSFT
+384 QDANLSFT

-611 YASGFFDCGGYVDI
+611 YASGFFDCGGYIDI

>member
-1 MKCHGSLA
+1 
-9 HDVFQKGKIMKKS
+9 MKKS
-22 ILAASLTAALCFLA
+22 ILAASLSAALCLLT
-36 SNSVSAEVISSS
+36 SHSVMAQDISSS
-48 QTLTPNDSQIG
+48 RTD
-59 EVAYTATGTDTFSGA
+59 TATGNQVGTTAYKADGTATFKGA
-74 NQNIDFTITGDWSG
+74 NSDIDYTLKGGWYRG
-88 LFEANG
+88 FEAQQGN
-94 SDKSWDISNFNNL
+94 SWEISRFNNF
-107 TLQFSNPNLQSGTN
+107 TVEFTNPNYQGDSIGLMAKDN
-121 GLGALGQASI
+121 GSI
-131 YLHDIENISITSSQ
+131 YLHDIANVSITNLQ
-145 RAVVNG
+145 RQVVVNAT
-151 WDAVAVHAN
+151 DAIPIHAW
-160 NGSVVMRDV
+160 NGSVKMEHV

-174 SSPNHG
+174 SSPNFG
-180 NAVMVQG
+180 NAIMVQG
-187 NHGALD
+187 ANGSVD
-193 INAKGDITIES
+193 IAAKGDIRIS
-204 RDTSV
+204 SNDGAV
-209 LVGLIANT
+209 VVAPF
-217 SASSVSSISM
+217 SAKPDDNPTPSLSLNG
-227 EARTI
+227 RTI
-232 SITSNSGVALQAYDM
+232 DISSRNQVALQVYDSWKDQAYRGDTKIK
-247 NSSLTGP
+247 LTAEDSIRLDGLFGIHQ
-254 NQGSTNI
+254 NRNYVSDTNI
-261 QLVARDS
+261 TNTVKTVISAPTVEISGQRG
-268 IALQASDAAIL
+268 AIL
-279 QARLIGVGS
+279 TQQKENG
-288 GSAVTIQAP
+288 Q
-297 IVDIHGDAGAIA
+297 
-309 TYQGANSQVAND
+309 
-321 LTIDAQT
+321 IDFGIRIEAQS
-328 VNLTSSGEASQ
+328 VNLTSDGTSATDATLELGKHTNIEFVNKNSTARSQ
-339 VFANPI
+339 VRIA
-345 SFATVDLAEN
+345 AAAGDAVDL
-355 ANVNFVNTTDNTRP
+355 
-369 QINIAASAGDSVNVS
+369 S
-384 QAANLSFT
+384 QDANLSFT

>member
-1 MKCHGSLA
+1 
-9 HDVFQKGKIMKKS
+9 MKKS
-22 ILAASLTAALCFLA
+22 ILAASLSAALCLLT
-36 SNSVSAEVISSS
+36 SHSVMAQDISIGSS
-48 QTLTPNDSQIG
+48 KT
-59 EVAYTATGTDTFSGA
+59 ETATGDQVGKTAYEADGTATFKGATD
-74 NQNIDFTITGDWSG
+74 IDYTLKGGWFRG
-88 LFEANG
+88 FEAKG
-94 SDKSWDISNFNNL
+94 SANSWEISNFNNF
-107 TLQFSNPNLQSGTN
+107 TVEFTNPNYKGDSIGLMANEN
-121 GLGALGQASI
+121 GSI
-131 YLHDIENISITSSQ
+131 YLHDIANVSITNLQ
-145 RAVVNG
+145 DQVVVKAT
-151 WDAVAVHAN
+151 DAIPIHAW
-160 NGSVVMRDV
+160 NGSVTMENV

-174 SSPNHG
+174 SSPNFG
-180 NAVMVQG
+180 NAIMVQG
-187 NHGALD
+187 ANGSVD
-193 INAKGDITIES
+193 IHAKGDIGI
-204 RDTSV
+204 
-209 LVGLIANT
+209 
-217 SASSVSSISM
+217 SSNDVAVVVAPFYAEQGGTPSLSLNG
-227 EARTI
+227 RTI
-232 SITSNSGVALQAYDM
+232 DISSRNTDALQVYDSWGKQSFPG
-247 NSSLTGP
+247 NTKIELT
-254 NQGSTNI
+254 
-261 QLVARDS
+261 AKDS
-268 IALQASDAAIL
+268 IRLDGRRFGILQNRDCESHPNTVKTVISAPTVEISGQEGAIL
-279 QARLIGVGS
+279 TQQKENG
-288 GSAVTIQAP
+288 Q
-297 IVDIHGDAGAIA
+297 
-309 TYQGANSQVAND
+309 
-321 LTIDAQT
+321 IDFGIRINAQS
-328 VNLTSSGEASQ
+328 VNLTSDGTS
-339 VFANPI
+339 
-345 SFATVDLAEN
+345 ATVATLELGKHTN
-355 ANVNFVNTTDNTRP
+355 IEFVNTNSTARP
-369 QINIAASAGDSVNVS
+369 QVRIAAAAGDAVDLS
-384 QAANLSFT
+384 QDANLSFT

>member
-1 MKCHGSLA
+1 
-9 HDVFQKGKIMKKS
+9 MKKS
-22 ILAASLTAALCFLA
+22 ILAASLSEALCLLT
-36 SNSVSAEVISSS
+36 SHSVMAQDISIDSS
-48 QTLTPNDSQIG
+48 RTDTATGVQVGTT
-59 EVAYTATGTDTFSGA
+59 AYTASGADTFTGA
-74 NQNIDFTITGDWSG
+74 NSDIDYTLNGGWFRGFAAEGSANSWKISKFNNFTVEFTNPNNQGDSIG
-88 LFEANG
+88 LMAKDNG
-94 SDKSWDISNFNNL
+94 SIV
-107 TLQFSNPNLQSGTN
+107 
-121 GLGALGQASI
+121 
-131 YLHDIENISITSSQ
+131 LHDIANVSITNLQGQSIKN
-145 RAVVNG
+145 AT
-151 WDAVAVHAN
+151 DAIPIHAW
-160 NGSVVMRDV
+160 NGSVTMKNV

-174 SSPNHG
+174 SSPNFG
-180 NAVMVQG
+180 NAIMVQG
-187 NHGALD
+187 ANGSVD
-193 INAKGDITIES
+193 IDAKGDIRIS
-204 RDTSV
+204 SNDGAV
-209 LVGLIANT
+209 VVAPF
-217 SASSVSSISM
+217 SATPGDITPSLSLNG
-227 EARTI
+227 RTI
-232 SITSNSGVALQAYDM
+232 DISSRNQVALQVYDSWDG
-247 NSSLTGP
+247 NPYRGNTKIELTADDSIRLDGLFGIHQ
-254 NQGSTNI
+254 N
-261 QLVARDS
+261 RDS
-268 IALQASDAAIL
+268 ESHPNTVKTVISAPTVEISGQRGAIL
-279 QARLIGVGS
+279 TQQKENGQIDFGIR
-288 GSAVTIQAP
+288 
-297 IVDIHGDAGAIA
+297 
-309 TYQGANSQVAND
+309 
-321 LTIDAQT
+321 IDAQS
-328 VNLTSSGEASQ
+328 VNLTSDGTS
-339 VFANPI
+339 
-345 SFATVDLAEN
+345 ATVATLELGKHTN
-355 ANVNFVNTTDNTRP
+355 IEFVNTNSTARP
-369 QINIAASAGDSVNVS
+369 QVRIAAAAGDAVDLS
-384 QAANLSFT
+384 QNANLSFT

-406 GTVVLNDTTL
+406 GTVALNDTTL
-416 NLAENVTMSMDT
+416 NLAENVTMTMDT
-428 VKGEGAQ
+428 VEGEGAQ

-468 EEALGFINADNAT
+468 EEALNFINADNAT

>member
-1 MKCHGSLA
+1 
-9 HDVFQKGKIMKKS
+9 MKKS
-22 ILAASLTAALCFLA
+22 ILAASLSAALCLLT
-36 SNSVSAEVISSS
+36 SHSVMAQDISIGSS
-48 QTLTPNDSQIG
+48 KTDAPTIDQVGGT
-59 EVAYTATGTDTFSGA
+59 AYTALGKDTFTGA
-74 NQNIDFTITGDWSG
+74 SDIDYTLDGGWFRG
-88 LFEANG
+88 FAAEG
-94 SDKSWDISNFNNL
+94 SAYSWEISKFNNF
-107 TLQFSNPNLQSGTN
+107 TVKFTNPNYQGDSIGLMAKDN
-121 GLGALGQASI
+121 GSI
-131 YLHDIENISITSSQ
+131 YLHDIANVSITNLQ
-145 RAVVNG
+145 DQVVVG
-151 WDAVAVHAN
+151 ATDAIPIHAW
-160 NGSVVMRDV
+160 NGSVKMENV

-174 SSPNHG
+174 SSSNFG
-180 NAVMVQG
+180 NAIMVQG
-187 NHGALD
+187 
-193 INAKGDITIES
+193 
-204 RDTSV
+204 
-209 LVGLIANT
+209 AN
-217 SASSVSSISM
+217 
-227 EARTI
+227 
-232 SITSNSGVALQAYDM
+232 
-247 NSSLTGP
+247 
-254 NQGSTNI
+254 GS
-261 QLVARDS
+261 
-268 IALQASDAAIL
+268 
-279 QARLIGVGS
+279 
-288 GSAVTIQAP
+288 
-297 IVDIHGDAGAIA
+297 VDIHAEGDIRISSNDFAVVVAPFYATSDDTTSLSLNGRTIDISSRNTDALQVYDSWDDNPHPGNTKIELTAKDSIRLDGRRFGILQNRDYESQPNTVKTVISAPTVEISGQQGAIL
-309 TYQGANSQVAND
+309 TQQKENGQID
-321 LTIDAQT
+321 FRITIDAQS
-328 VNLTSSGEASQ
+328 VNLTSDGTS
-339 VFANPI
+339 
-345 SFATVDLAEN
+345 ATVATLELGKHTN
-355 ANVNFVNTTDNTRP
+355 IEFVNTNSTARS
-369 QINIAASAGDSVNVS
+369 QVRIAAAAGDAVDLS
-384 QAANLSFT
+384 QNANLSFT

-406 GTVVLNDTTL
+406 GTVALNDTTL

>member
-1 MKCHGSLA
+1 MIGPVFFFADGSA
-9 HDVFQKGKIMKKS
+9 
-22 ILAASLTAALCFLA
+22 
-36 SNSVSAEVISSS
+36 
-48 QTLTPNDSQIG
+48 
-59 EVAYTATGTDTFSGA
+59 
-74 NQNIDFTITGDWSG
+74 
-88 LFEANG
+88 
-94 SDKSWDISNFNNL
+94 KSWDISNFNNL
-107 TLQFSNPNLQSGTN
+107 TMEFTNPSEEAGKN
-121 GLGALGQASI
+121 GLYAGGGASI
-131 YLHDIENISITSSQ
+131 QLHNIANLSITSSQ
-145 RAVVNG
+145 VQEVSNNG
-151 WDAVAVHAN
+151 IDAIPIHAN
-160 NGSVVMRDV
+160 NGSIKISDV

-174 SSPNHG
+174 LAPHYG
-180 NAVMVQG
+180 NAIMVQG
-187 NHGALD
+187 DKGCVNIDAE
-193 INAKGDITIES
+193 GDIKIES
-204 RDTSV
+204 NGGSAV
-209 LVGLIANT
+209 VVGLLSNT
-217 SASSVSSISM
+217 DDASMASVSLRGNRIN
-227 EARTI
+227 I
-232 SITSNSGVALQAYDM
+232 
-247 NSSLTGP
+247 SSLTQAAVQVYDSWDGTHP
-254 NQGSTNI
+254 GDTNI
-261 QLVARDS
+261 ELIASDS
-268 IALQASDAAIL
+268 ITLDGLFGIYQDREYTSSTDSSEMLIKAPSVDISGEAGAI
-279 QARLIGVGS
+279 R
-288 GSAVTIQAP
+288 TIQAENNQ
-297 IVDIHGDAGAIA
+297 IA
-309 TYQGANSQVAND
+309 YNIKV
-321 LTIDAQT
+321 DAQS
-328 VNLTSSGEASQ
+328 VNLTSDGTW
-339 VFANPI
+339 
-345 SFATVDLAEN
+345 ATTATLELAEHTS
-355 ANVNFVNTTDNTRP
+355 VDFVNTNNTARP
-369 QINIAASAGDSVNVS
+369 QVRIAAAAGDAVDLS
-384 QAANLSFT
+384 QNANLSFT

-406 GTVVLNDTTL
+406 GTVALNDTTL
-416 NLAENVTMSMDT
+416 NLAENVTMTMDT
-428 VKGEGAQ
+428 VKGKGAQ

-450 ADKNVAVLASGDL
+450 ADKSVAVLASGDL

-666 KLSDVFFIE
+666 KLSEVFFIE
-675 PQAELAYGYVLG
+675 PQAELAYGYILG

>member
-1 MKCHGSLA
+1 
-9 HDVFQKGKIMKKS
+9 MKKS
-22 ILAASLTAALCFLA
+22 ILAASLSAALCLLT
-36 SNSVSAEVISSS
+36 SHSVMARDISIGSS
-48 QTLTPNDSQIG
+48 ETW
-59 EVAYTATGTDTFSGA
+59 TATGDLDGATAYRATGEDTFTGA
-74 NQNIDFTITGDWSG
+74 PDIDYTLNGGWFRG
-88 LFEANG
+88 FEAQG
-94 SDKSWDISNFNNL
+94 SDNSWKISNFNNF
-107 TLQFSNPNLQSGTN
+107 TVEFTNPKNQGDSIGLMAKDN
-121 GLGALGQASI
+121 GSI
-131 YLHDIENISITSSQ
+131 YLHDIANVSITNLQDQSIK
-145 RAVVNG
+145 G
-151 WDAVAVHAN
+151 TDAIPIHAW
-160 NGSVVMRDV
+160 NGSVRMKNV

-174 SSPNHG
+174 KARYYG
-180 NAVMVQG
+180 NGIMVQG
-187 NHGALD
+187 DNGSVNIDAE
-193 INAKGDITIES
+193 GDISIES
-204 RDTSV
+204 DPAAI

-217 SASSVSSISM
+217 SETSASSLFLKGSTINIISHS
-227 EARTI
+227 EV
-232 SITSNSGVALQAYDM
+232 GVQAYDL
-247 NSSLTGP
+247 NTGYDGP
-254 NQGSTNI
+254 NPGKTNL
-261 QLVARDS
+261 QLIADEKIS
-268 IALQASDAAIL
+268 INAGDCGVL
-279 QARLIGVGS
+279 QARKIAS
-288 GSAVTIQAP
+288 GASSQMLIQAP
-297 IVDIHGDAGAIA
+297 VVEVNGEAGAIV
-309 TYQGANSQVAND
+309 TYQSQGTQVDNNI
-321 LTIDAQT
+321 TIDAQR
-328 VNLTSSGEASQ
+328 VNLVSEGKTSTTVTNA
-339 VFANPI
+339 
-345 SFATVDLAEN
+345 SFATLDVDDN
-355 ANVNFVNTTDNTRP
+355 AVIDFVNSASSERP
-369 QINIAASAGDSVNVS
+369 QISITATEGNSIGVS
-384 QAANLSFT
+384 DNAHLNFQ
-392 NADVNVAQGNVTGE
+392 NADVNVQQGNVE
-406 GTVVLNDTTL
+406 GTGTVALNGSTL
-416 NLAENVTMSMDT
+416 NLAENVTMSMEN
-428 VKGEGAQ
+428 VEGERAQ
-435 VVFNTAR
+435 IVFNTAR
-442 ENAVQITH
+442 ENAVQIANTT
-450 ADKNVAVLASGDL
+450 KSVSVLASGDL

-468 EEALGFINADNAT
+468 ADALNFINADGAT

-490 GAIVEQADGSHVVE
+490 GAIVELADGSHAVQE
-504 QNTAMTALEQMN
+504 NTAMKALEQMN

-666 KLSDVFFIE
+666 KLSDVFFVE

>member
-1 MKCHGSLA
+1 
-9 HDVFQKGKIMKKS
+9 MKKS
-22 ILAASLTAALCFLA
+22 ILAASLSAALCLLT
-36 SNSVSAEVISSS
+36 SHSVMAQKISIGSS
-48 QTLTPNDSQIG
+48 KTETAPGVQVKEI
-59 EVAYTATGTDTFSGA
+59 AYTASGKDTFTGA
-74 NQNIDFTITGDWSG
+74 SDIDYTLDGGWFRG
-88 LFEANG
+88 FEAKG
-94 SDKSWDISNFNNL
+94 SDKSWEISNFNNF
-107 TLQFSNPNLQSGTN
+107 TVEFTNPNYQGDSIGLMANEN
-121 GLGALGQASI
+121 GSI
-131 YLHDIENISITSSQ
+131 VLHHIANVSITNLQGQSIK
-145 RAVVNG
+145 
-151 WDAVAVHAN
+151 DAMDAIPIHAW
-160 NGSVVMRDV
+160 NGSVTMENV

-174 SSPNHG
+174 SSRNFG
-180 NAVMVQG
+180 NAIMVQG
-187 NHGALD
+187 AKGSVD
-193 INAKGDITIES
+193 IDAEGDIRISSNDVAVVLAPFSFSATPPGDITPS
-204 RDTSV
+204 LS
-209 LVGLIANT
+209 LNG
-217 SASSVSSISM
+217 
-227 EARTI
+227 RTI
-232 SITSNSGVALQAYDM
+232 DISSRNKDALQVYDTWM
-247 NSSLTGP
+247 DEHYPGNTQIELT
-254 NQGSTNI
+254 
-261 QLVARDS
+261 AKDS
-268 IALQASDAAIL
+268 IRLDGRRFGILQKRDCEFQPNTVKTVISAPTVEISGQQGAIL
-279 QARLIGVGS
+279 TQQKEKG
-288 GSAVTIQAP
+288 Q
-297 IVDIHGDAGAIA
+297 
-309 TYQGANSQVAND
+309 
-321 LTIDAQT
+321 IDFGIRIEAQS
-328 VNLTSSGEASQ
+328 VNLTSDGTSATVATLELGKHTNIEFVNRNSTARSQ
-339 VFANPI
+339 VRIA
-345 SFATVDLAEN
+345 AAAGDAVDL
-355 ANVNFVNTTDNTRP
+355 
-369 QINIAASAGDSVNVS
+369 S
-384 QAANLSFT
+384 QDANLSFT

-611 YASGFFDCGGYVDI
+611 YASGFFDCGGYIDI
-625 IGRVGRL
+625 IGRLGRL

>member
-1 MKCHGSLA
+1 
-9 HDVFQKGKIMKKS
+9 MKKS
-22 ILAASLTAALCFLA
+22 ILAASLSAALCLLT
-36 SNSVSAEVISSS
+36 SHSVMAQDISSS
-48 QTLTPNDSQIG
+48 WTD
-59 EVAYTATGTDTFSGA
+59 TATGNQVGTTAYEADGTATFRGA
-74 NQNIDFTITGDWSG
+74 NSNIDYTLNGGWYRGFAAEGS
-88 LFEANG
+88 AN
-94 SDKSWDISNFNNL
+94 SWEISRFNNF
-107 TLQFSNPNLQSGTN
+107 TVEFTNPNYQGDSIGLMAKGN
-121 GLGALGQASI
+121 GSI
-131 YLHDIENISITSSQ
+131 YLHHIANVSITNLQDQ
-145 RAVVNG
+145 RINDT
-151 WDAVAVHAN
+151 DAIPIHAW
-160 NGSVVMRDV
+160 NGSVTMKNV

-174 SSPNHG
+174 SSPNFG
-180 NAVMVQG
+180 NAIMVQG
-187 NHGALD
+187 
-193 INAKGDITIES
+193 AKGSVDIDAEGDIRISSNDDAVVLAPFYAQSGDTTSLSLNGRTIDISSRNTEALQVYDSLGKQSFPGNIKIGLTAEDSIRLDGQFGIQQKRGYVSDTNTNTVETVISAPTVEISGQKGAILTQQAENGQIDFRITIK
-204 RDTSV
+204 
-209 LVGLIANT
+209 
-217 SASSVSSISM
+217 
-227 EARTI
+227 
-232 SITSNSGVALQAYDM
+232 
-247 NSSLTGP
+247 
-254 NQGSTNI
+254 
-261 QLVARDS
+261 
-268 IALQASDAAIL
+268 
-279 QARLIGVGS
+279 
-288 GSAVTIQAP
+288 
-297 IVDIHGDAGAIA
+297 
-309 TYQGANSQVAND
+309 
-321 LTIDAQT
+321 AQS
-328 VNLTSSGEASQ
+328 VNLTSDGTSATDATLELGKHTNIEFVNRNSTARSQ
-339 VFANPI
+339 VRIA
-345 SFATVDLAEN
+345 AAAGDAVDL
-355 ANVNFVNTTDNTRP
+355 
-369 QINIAASAGDSVNVS
+369 S
-384 QAANLSFT
+384 QDANLSFT

-406 GTVVLNDTTL
+406 GTVALNDTTL

>member
-1 MKCHGSLA
+1 
-9 HDVFQKGKIMKKS
+9 MKKS
-22 ILAASLTAALCFLA
+22 ILAASLSAALCLLT
-36 SNSVSAEVISSS
+36 SHSVMAQDIFIDSSR
-48 QTLTPNDSQIG
+48 T
-59 EVAYTATGTDTFSGA
+59 VTATGNQVGTTAYKADGTATFKGA
-74 NQNIDFTITGDWSG
+74 SDIDYTLDGGWFRGFAAD
-88 LFEANG
+88 G
-94 SDKSWDISNFNNL
+94 STNSWEISNFNNF
-107 TLQFSNPNLQSGTN
+107 TVEFTNPNYQGDSIGLMAKDN
-121 GLGALGQASI
+121 GSI
-131 YLHDIENISITSSQ
+131 YLHNIANVSITNLQ
-145 RAVVNG
+145 DQVVVG
-151 WDAVAVHAN
+151 ATDAIPIHAW
-160 NGSVVMRDV
+160 NGSVKMENV

-174 SSPNHG
+174 SSGNFG
-180 NAVMVQG
+180 NAIMVQG
-187 NHGALD
+187 AKGSVD
-193 INAKGDITIES
+193 IDAEGDIRISSNDFAVVVAPFSFSATPGDITPS
-204 RDTSV
+204 LS
-209 LVGLIANT
+209 LNG
-217 SASSVSSISM
+217 
-227 EARTI
+227 RTI
-232 SITSNSGVALQAYDM
+232 DISSRNFDALQVYDSWAKQSYPG
-247 NSSLTGP
+247 NINIELT
-254 NQGSTNI
+254 
-261 QLVARDS
+261 AKDS
-268 IALQASDAAIL
+268 IRLDGRRFGILQNRDCESQPNTVKTVISAPTVEISGQQGAIL
-279 QARLIGVGS
+279 TQQKEKGQIDFRI
-288 GSAVTIQAP
+288 
-297 IVDIHGDAGAIA
+297 
-309 TYQGANSQVAND
+309 
-321 LTIDAQT
+321 TIDAQS
-328 VNLTSSGEASQ
+328 VNLTSDGTS
-339 VFANPI
+339 
-345 SFATVDLAEN
+345 ATVATLELGKHTN
-355 ANVNFVNTTDNTRP
+355 IEFVNTNSTARS
-369 QINIAASAGDSVNVS
+369 QVRIAAAAGDAVDLS
-384 QAANLSFT
+384 QDANLSFT